1 VRSLVVAKR
10 NSKCWT
16 NTFFSCLSSLQID
29 YKQYLGYAYFA
40 APAAAS
46 TFSSVWGDNDSS
58 KPPPSPPPPATT
70 GTPKLDKAK
79 SIPTV
84 YDDLDESTV
93 ESGLTSIR
101 LVPFREWRLVLSSQH
116 WRLLRVQE
124 SQPFLSL
131 EVILGATKLKARLF
145 LVATHGFPRDLPT
158 GGKCLFGRVNFFC
171 FFGDNSGCC
180 NSRASCASKC
190 SLAWIK
196 GIEGWRRIMDQRGV
210 GTA

>member
-1 VRSLVVAKR
+1 MICGCYET
-10 NSKCWT
+10 KCWT

-46 TFSSVWGDNDSS
+46 TFSSVWGDDNTS

-70 GTPKLDKAK
+70 GTPKHDKAK

-101 LVPFREWRLVLSSQH
+101 LVPFCEW
-116 WRLLRVQE
+116 
-124 SQPFLSL
+124 
-131 EVILGATKLKARLF
+131 
-145 LVATHGFPRDLPT
+145 
-158 GGKCLFGRVNFFC
+158 
-171 FFGDNSGCC
+171 
-180 NSRASCASKC
+180 
-190 SLAWIK
+190 
-196 GIEGWRRIMDQRGV
+196 
-210 GTA
+210 